1 MLQHVFF
8 SGKKFQTAW
17 RLSGTIAQSVTVFA
31 HMSLETLTQTTQT
44 THTHPT
50 HLEEVE
56 KTELWGFV
64 WLQSIPGT
72 QSVTGYPNY
81 ACDSWIPFFPHRTL
95 ASTSLLLR
103 RRMLTG
109 HSGHLKR
116 WLVSTRWNSLKKL
129 NLVKSW
135 DLELGTVPTV
145 LPVQRACK
153 MPKCQGCEWK
163 DLSKKSGTKQ
173 NKKKVQCITNLHWFT
188 TNFYPFQSCFY
199 PWNTGLPKLFF
210 DFLQTSA
217 TGLRDHVIH
226 GQSARAVH
234 GREGCEER
242 RQPRQVQN
250 QREELHFQSLW
261 QKRKKKHENTNITY
275 ITYITF
281 CWWNDIESLDSEG
294 KCFVF
299 NGHAFNALPFSSGGV
314 IARCIGSSFIKQS
327 MQTVTPSSPLM
338 RSNNW

>member
-1 MLQHVFF
+1 MCFF
-8 SGKKFQTAW
+8 QGKKFQTAW

-135 DLELGTVPTV
+135 NLELGTVPTV

-188 TNFYPFQSCFY
+188 TNFYPFQSCY
-199 PWNTGLPKLFF
+199 PWNTGLPKLF

-242 RQPRQVQN
+242 RQPQVQN

-261 QKRKKKHENTNITY
+261 QKRKKNMKTPTLL
-275 ITYITF
+275 TLLT
-281 CWWNDIESLDSEG
+281 LL
-294 KCFVF
+294 FVDGMIL
-299 NGHAFNALPFSSGGV
+299 NLWIQRRNALYLMVMHSMHSLSVRGV
-314 IARCIGSSFIKQS
+314 W
-327 MQTVTPSSPLM
+327 SPAA
-338 RSNNW
+338 